1 MKKENRRNKKEFG
14 FRDFQIKKYP
24 ATSCGGRRHEQAL
37 GCTRQ
42 DKSAHKMD
50 NLFVGNPLYSLF
62 VLSFTEVVRFQIA
75 SYLLWLDSHSCEE
88 RRAVMSRKDLVNPGY
103 ECIDHDQP
111 ADLGHRDTQC

>member
-1 MKKENRRNKKEFG
+1 MKKENKRNKKESG

-37 GCTRQ
+37 GCSGQ

-50 NLFVGNPLYSLF
+50 NLFVGNRLYSLF
-62 VLSFTEVVRFQIA
+62 VLSFTEVVRFQIG
-75 SYLLWLDSHSCEE
+75 SYLLCLDSHSCEE
-88 RRAVMSRKDLVNPGY
+88 RRVVTSRKNLVNPGY

-111 ADLGHRDTQC
+111 ADLGHRDTQY